1 MKKAFLLFLVILIGF
16 GCSDTNEPESKSKK
30 GFIPSESK
38 PNDLVPMAI
47 GNYWEYLNP
56 DNEKV
61 VIKVL
66 WNLDNT
72 KLKDTANNELDYN
85 LNLWEMIISGKHF
98 SQGFDLWGF
107 ENKKLIMAHSIT
119 KMITKDFTA
128 NKNAIFDSDN
138 FDFIDVSD
146 VETNLG
152 IAKNCL
158 KYSNR
163 NHISN
168 EEDEINYFFKE
179 GIGIV
184 KIIYSNPNYKH
195 YNLTIS
201 DYYVK

>member
-1 MKKAFLLFLVILIGF
+1 MKKAFLLFFVILIGF

-30 GFIPSESK
+30 GFVVSENM
-38 PNDLVPMAI
+38 PNDLVPMAP

-61 VIKVL
+61 IIKVI

-72 KLKDTANNELDYN
+72 KLKDTANNELDN
-85 LNLWEMIISGKHF
+85 NFNLWEMNISGNHF
-98 SQGFDLWGF
+98 SQGCDLWGF
-107 ENKKLIMAHSIT
+107 EDKKLIMAYSIT
-119 KMITKDFTA
+119 KMITKDFTS
-128 NKNAIFDSDN
+128 NKNAIFNSDN

-152 IAKNCL
+152 VAKNCL

-168 EEDEINYFFKE
+168 EEDEICYFFKE

-184 KIIYSNPNYKH
+184 KIIYSYPNFKH
-195 YNLTIS
+195 YNLIIN
-201 DYYVK
+201 DYNVK